1 MKARFSIRTRLI
13 LVFGLLILS
22 AISALQI
29 TAMIIVKKTIIAKV
43 NTELKDKADDTA
55 KLINERILSF
65 LNTISTIARRDTIM
79 MDGISCEEKARSL
92 IKEVEFYDEID
103 AFGIC
108 NKSGYAWVTDGNS
121 LDVSDRQYFI
131 SAMKGKAYVS
141 EPMVSHINK

>member
-65 LNTISTIARRDTIM
+65 LNTIQRS
-79 MDGISCEEKARSL
+79 GIL
-92 IKEVEFYDEID
+92 
-103 AFGIC
+103 
-108 NKSGYAWVTDGNS
+108 
-121 LDVSDRQYFI
+121 
-131 SAMKGKAYVS
+131 
-141 EPMVSHINK
+141 